1 MTVDP
6 YLWLEDITADA
17 ALEFAR
23 ERNAVVDAKFGNPA
37 LRDQILDLLNTDTRI
52 PYPTRRGEWLYNFW
66 RDADHER
73 GIWRRTTFEE
83 YRKPDPEWD
92 VILDVDALA
101 AADDE
106 NWVWAGAAVLRPSQ
120 SRALIHLSRGGG
132 DAIVIREFDMA
143 TRSFVD
149 DGFTVPEAK
158 TRISWI
164 DEDTVYIGSDF
175 GEGSLTDSGYPRFAK
190 KWHRG
195 TPLTDAETVFEAE
208 PSDVSC
214 SAGYDRT
221 PGYESHYVV
230 RSSDFFNADIYLL
243 TDAGLTKLDVPTDAS
258 VDWHKD
264 WMTVRPK
271 TAWTTGGRTFDEGSL
286 VVTRLSEFLAG
297 KREFEV
303 LFAPDA
309 HTSYAGSGW
318 TANHL
323 LLTTL
328 HDVHT
333 QLHVCTPGDNGWT
346 IEAMPTGERMTT
358 TSIAGL
364 DPLDGGDEF
373 LLQSTG
379 FTLPPAL
386 FEAAVGTE
394 PKLLK
399 QSPEFFDATGMVTE
413 QFFAVSDDGT
423 EVPYFVTRKAG
434 ISGPTIMGG
443 YGGFENSLVP
453 AYTGI
458 SGVAWLSKGGISVSA
473 NIRGGGEYGPNWHN
487 QARRE
492 GRHFAFE
499 DFAAVA
505 KDLVARGITTHEQLG
520 ASGGS
525 NGGLLI
531 GVMLTRYPEL
541 FGALVCRVP
550 LLDMR
555 RYHKLLAGA
564 SWIGEYGDP
573 DNPDDWKF
581 LSEYSPYQHVDAGR
595 AYPPVLMTTSTRDDR
610 VHPGHARKMVARL
623 EETGHEIW
631 YYENIEGGHGGAAN
645 NEQAAYSSALAF
657 EFFEQKLGL

>member
-1 MTVDP
+1 MTDDP

-17 ALEFAR
+17 ALDFAR

-73 GIWRRTTFEE
+73 GIWRRTSFEE

-120 SRALIHLSRGGG
+120 SRALLHLSRGGG
-132 DAIVIREFDMA
+132 DAIVVREFDIE

-149 DGFTVPEAK
+149 DGFNVPEAK

-164 DEDTVYIGSDF
+164 DADTVYIGSDF
-175 GEGSLTDSGYPRFAK
+175 GEGSLTDSGYPRLAK

-195 TPLTDAETVFEAE
+195 IPLTHAETVFEAE
-208 PSDVSC
+208 SSDVSC

-230 RSSDFFNADIYLL
+230 RSSDFFNSDIYLI

-271 TAWTTGGRTFDEGSL
+271 TAWTVGGRTFDEGSL

-303 LFAPDA
+303 LFAPDP

-333 QLHVCTPGDNGWT
+333 QLHVCTPGENGWSV
-346 IEAMPTGERMTT
+346 EAMPTGERMTT

-386 FEAAVGTE
+386 FESAVGAE
-394 PKLLK
+394 PRLLK

-413 QFFAVSDDGT
+413 QFFAISDDGT

-434 ISGPTIMGG
+434 ISGPTVMSG

-458 SGVAWLSKGGISVSA
+458 SGVAWLSKGGISVTA

-492 GRHFAFE
+492 GRHLAFE

-505 KDLVARGITTHEQLG
+505 KDLVARGITTHAQLG

-581 LSEYSPYQHVDAGR
+581 LSEYSPYQHVVADR
-595 AYPPVLMTTSTRDDR
+595 TYPPVLMTTSTRDDR